1 MSISICVQLYKNFPE
16 ARYNKNMSVYLHDLP
31 LADAKAR
38 LELALRE
45 AGLWGLLGSETL
57 ALDENVLGRVLA
69 EPIWALKSSPH
80 YHASAMDG
88 FAVRAEDTAGA
99 MPSTPITLEVVSL
112 STVHRPSSALAQYV
126 DTGDPLPDW
135 ANAVIPIENVE
146 PLDSVGQIA
155 ANVRQPDSIRLR
167 ASVVP
172 WSHVRPL
179 GEDIVATQLVLPTG
193 HVLRPYDLGAI
204 AASGHISVS
213 VARRP
218 RVGILPTGTELVPIG
233 SELRRGDILDYNSL
247 VMAAQV
253 QAMGAEPVHFPI
265 TMDDFDAICARVAE
279 AAQTCDLVLLN
290 AGSSAG
296 SEDFS
301 SRVVEKLGTL
311 LVHGVAVRPGHP
323 VILGVIARSRSAATT
338 LAPPARAGEQSSGA
352 WVIASGKERPR
363 NDKIPIIGVPG
374 YPVSAALTVDI
385 FVEPLI
391 ARWLGR
397 RPLELPVMQ
406 AQITRKT
413 VSPAGDDDFIRVVVG
428 QVGEKMLAAP
438 IARGAGVITSLV
450 RADGLVV
457 LPRGVQGVEAGDL
470 VNVRLMRSLDEIKQT
485 IFCIGSHDVILD
497 LLAQFLS
504 EKDRRLV
511 SANVGSQAGLVAL
524 RRGEAHLAGS
534 HLLDPQTGDYNLRY
548 VREYLPGVPV
558 KVVGLVHREQG
569 LMVRPGNPRGV
580 KSLQDLAGGKIAFIN
595 RQRGAGT
602 RVLFDYHLN
611 LMGIDAAQVR
621 GYDDEEYT
629 HLGVAAAVS
638 SGRADCGMGI
648 PAAAQAL
655 ELDFIPLFQER
666 YDLIIPRLFAESEL
680 LAPLFDLLKSQAFK
694 NAVRALPGY
703 DTDCMG
709 ALIEEIN
716 NA

>member
-1 MSISICVQLYKNFPE
+1 
-16 ARYNKNMSVYLHDLP
+16 MSVYLHDIP

-57 ALDENVLGRVLA
+57 PLDENVLGRVLA
-69 EPIWALKSSPH
+69 GPVWALKSSPH

-99 MPSTPITLEVVSL
+99 MPSSAVSL
-112 STVHRPSSALAQYV
+112 RVITPSTAYRPLSALAKYV

-146 PLDSVGQIA
+146 PLDFAGQVA
-155 ANVRQPDSIRLR
+155 VDVRKPDAIRLR

-179 GEDIVATQLVLPTG
+179 GEDIVATQLVLPSG

-204 AASGHISVS
+204 AASGHTSVL

-233 SELRRGDILDYNSL
+233 SELRPGDILDYNSL

-253 QAMGAEPVHFPI
+253 KAMGAEPVHFPI
-265 TMDDFDAICARVAE
+265 TIDDFDAICARVAE

-301 SRVVEKLGTL
+301 SRVVEKLGQL

-323 VILGVIARSRSAATT
+323 VILGIVNRESEIVEGQHNSPFPIPHSR
-338 LAPPARAGEQSSGA
+338 
-352 WVIASGKERPR
+352 
-363 NDKIPIIGVPG
+363 IPIIGVPG

-391 ARWLGR
+391 AKWLER
-397 RPLELPVMQ
+397 RPLELPVLQ
-406 AQITRKT
+406 AQMTRKT

-457 LPRGVQGVEAGDL
+457 LPRGVQGVEAGQA
-470 VNVRLMRSLDEIKQT
+470 VSVRLMRSHDEIEQT

-504 EKDRRLV
+504 EKERRLV
-511 SANVGSQAGLVAL
+511 SANVGSQGGLVAL
-524 RRGEAHLAGS
+524 QRGEAHLAGS
-534 HLLDPQTGDYNLRY
+534 HLLDPETGDYNLCY
-548 VREYLPGVPV
+548 IREYLPGVPV
-558 KVVGLVHREQG
+558 KVMGFVHREQG
-569 LMVRPGNPRGV
+569 LMVRRGNPRGV
-580 KSLQDLAGGKIAFIN
+580 KSLPDLAGGKVTFIN

-602 RVLFDYHLN
+602 RVLLDYHLN
-611 LMGIDAAQVR
+611 LMGIDARGVK

-629 HLGVAAAVS
+629 HLGVAAAVA

-666 YDLIIPRLFAESEL
+666 YDLIIPKVFAESDL
-680 LAPLFDLLKSQAFK
+680 LAPLFSLLKSQSFQ
-694 NAVRALPGY
+694 NAVKALPGY
-703 DTDCMG
+703 DTSVMG
-709 ALIEEIN
+709 TLIAEV
-716 NA
+716 AVV